1 MVDATPLL
9 PGLSPVQGKAIVA
22 RFDGRRLSSEGGL
35 LALREI
41 ERRLGVADRLAGCLT
56 DPRAP
61 ERVEHRLAEI
71 IRFRMLMIAGG
82 YEDGNDADAL
92 RRDAMFK
99 LALDRLPSDDELCS
113 QSTISRLENLP
124 DVRALLRLGRALIEQ
139 YCASFRQVPK
149 RIILDVDDT
158 FDRVHGAQQLR
169 LFNAYH
175 DDYGFQPIVVF
186 DGEGRFVTALLR
198 PGKRPGGHEIRAFL
212 RRLVGA
218 IRSSWPKVE
227 ILLRA
232 DSHYTAPEV
241 LDWCR
246 ANRVDWVLGLAP
258 NAALRRHVEALEKT
272 TAERF
277 RAAPARGKVRRF
289 AQFYDAAG
297 SWSRTERII
306 ARVEAGPQGT
316 DTRFIVTNL
325 EGGRPKK
332 LYLGLYCARGQ
343 AENHIKAWKNHL
355 AADRTSCHQAEAN
368 QFRLFLHAGA
378 YWLLWSLRRA
388 MPKRSTWRVI
398 APIEARRPRRR
409 IEKADQHPPAVE
421 HPRSGDLRHAARPPA
436 TPRHLK
442 TGACAPQPLPFPQS
456 PSRPHPHDKPAA
468 AVSIPHALTT
478 TTGAS

>member
-1 MVDATPLL
+1 MVASTPLL
-9 PGLSPVQGKAIVA
+9 PGLSPVQGKAIAA
-22 RFDGRRLSSEGGL
+22 RFDGGRLSSEGGL

-41 ERRLGVADRLAGCLT
+41 ERRLGVGDRLAGCLK

-61 ERVEHRLAEI
+61 ERVGHRLAEI
-71 IRFRMLMIAGG
+71 IRFRMLMIAAG

-92 RRDAMFK
+92 RRDPMFK

-124 DVRALLRLGRALIEQ
+124 DIRALLRLGRALIEQ
-139 YCASFRQVPK
+139 YCASFRRVPK
-149 RIILDVDDT
+149 RIILDIDDT

-198 PGKRPGGHEIRAFL
+198 PGKRPGGREIRAFL

-218 IRSSWPKVE
+218 IRANWPQVE

-241 LDWCR
+241 LEWCR
-246 ANRVDWVLGLAP
+246 ANRVDWVLGLAS

-289 AQFYDAAG
+289 KECYDAAR
-297 SWSRTERII
+297 SWSRVERII
-306 ARVEAGPQGT
+306 ARVEAGPEGI

-325 EGGRPKK
+325 EGGRPKQ
-332 LYLGLYCARGQ
+332 LYQALYCARGQ

-388 MPKRSTWRVI
+388 MPQRSSWRVMQF
-398 APIEARRPRRR
+398 
-409 IEKADQHPPAVE
+409 DT
-421 HPRSGDLRHAARPPA
+421 LRLRLIKLAARIVELKA
-436 TPRHLK
+436 QIKIHLPSS
-442 TGACAPQPLPFPQS
+442 APDQAIFRL
-456 PSRPHPHDKPAA
+456 
-468 AVSIPHALTT
+468 ALDRIHRLVV
-478 TTGAS
+478 